1 MSLLLDAL
9 NRASK
14 DKAAAA
20 TAQVP
25 TVASTDAPNPD
36 ASNPGAQ
43 ARAGSPA
50 LRSESAS
57 RPLAFELSLS
67 DVVMPAPPATQQ
79 PDAWRDEKS
88 EPMFDKTALLTPFA
102 VSEAPP
108 AASVAAPVAATA
120 PASVAPVAT
129 VAPPAASN
137 QPSAQQ
143 APRVA
148 QEIVRAKSP
157 AARARPPL
165 RLLVLGAV
173 ALVLAAA
180 LGSTLLG
187 WWGDPSAWFQ
197 TSAIQRP
204 VVSGPGATAPVEA
217 ADAPV
222 AAVTPPAP
230 VAPDHTEPVAVAPAP
245 AVTHAATP
253 AATRKASG
261 TPVTLPEP
269 APATARPGQ
278 PMIQSRTAGPSALEL
293 GYAALVQGRLPAA
306 AQAYGQALAAN
317 PEERDA
323 LLGLAYVT
331 HQQGRLDEA
340 RGYYLRV
347 LRQDPG
353 NPVARSGLLATN
365 AVDDPQTVASR
376 SREIAEQNP
385 DSAAAQSA
393 LGHAMV
399 REGRLA
405 DAQQAFLRAHALEPG
420 IALHAFNLAVAL
432 DRLHKFGQ
440 ARLYY
445 ERALALSAQSGGER
459 ASGVPQSVL
468 QARLEQLRAA
478 NVASPAEGR

>member
-20 TAQVP
+20 AAQVP
-25 TVASTDAPNPD
+25 TVARTDGPNPD
-36 ASNPGAQ
+36 ASGPGAPAQ
-43 ARAGSPA
+43 GGAPA
-50 LRSESAS
+50 LRPESAS

-67 DVVMPAPPATQQ
+67 DVVMPAPPVAQQ
-79 PDAWRDEKS
+79 PDDWREEKS
-88 EPMFDKTALLTPFA
+88 EPMLDKTALLTPFV
-102 VSEAPP
+102 VSEVPP
-108 AASVAAPVAATA
+108 AASVTVPVAAPAPASAAPVATA
-120 PASVAPVAT
+120 
-129 VAPPAASN
+129 APPAESK

-165 RLLVLGAV
+165 RLMVLGAV
-173 ALVLAAA
+173 ALLLAVA
-180 LGSTLLG
+180 LGSLLLG

-197 TSAIQRP
+197 TSAIPRP
-204 VVSGPGATAPVEA
+204 AVAEPGATARVEA

-230 VAPDHTEPVAVAPAP
+230 AAPDRPEPVAVVPAP
-245 AVTHAATP
+245 AATP
-253 AATRKASG
+253 VAPRAVTRKASG
-261 TPVTLPEP
+261 APVTSPEP

-323 LLGLAYVT
+323 LLGLAYVA

-340 RGYYLRV
+340 RGYYQRV

-353 NPVARSGLLATN
+353 NPVARSGLLAAD

-420 IALHAFNLAVAL
+420 VALHAFNLAVAL
-432 DRLHKFGQ
+432 DRLHKFGR
-440 ARLYY
+440 ARFYY
-445 ERALALSAQSGGER
+445 ERALALAAQSGGER
-459 ASGVPQSVL
+459 ASGVPQSVV

-478 NVASPAEGR
+478 NVTSPVEGR